1 MTKDGVAARTNGSDM
16 SRSGLKKK
24 FRTHGDDEKMKGK
37 PTQKKGK

>member
-1 MTKDGVAARTNGSDM
+1 MTKDGVAARTNGSEM

-24 FRTHGDDEKMKGK
+24 YRSYGDDEKMKNK